1 MYQRNLWCIKAAQHC
16 HHAQSIS
23 QFTLTPF
30 LWNELQGTGKY
41 GVVPCLY
48 TRLGGLWI
56 WWRVWVLDL
65 EIILSFSF
73 CSFSGT
79 TSWCCLLSWPPL
91 SSTENFSNGFSSLKG
106 FHKSKSTPPLLLQF
120 FCRESKW
127 TDWARCEAL
136 SKHWKH
142 QEFKGRNLN
151 ILKIHLCFLCF
162 VFSWNLYWFMLLL
175 RKESFFWLSLL
186 FLK

>member
-65 EIILSFSF
+65 GFLH
-73 CSFSGT
+73 GT
-79 TSWCCLLSWPPL
+79 Q
-91 SSTENFSNGFSSLKG
+91 NSSLLI
-106 FHKSKSTPPLLLQF
+106 SY
-120 FCRESKW
+120 
-127 TDWARCEAL
+127 L
-136 SKHWKH
+136 SH
-142 QEFKGRNLN
+142 
-151 ILKIHLCFLCF
+151 
-162 VFSWNLYWFMLLL
+162 
-175 RKESFFWLSLL
+175 
-186 FLK
+186 

>member
-56 WWRVWVLDL
+56 WWRVWVLD
-65 EIILSFSF
+65 
-73 CSFSGT
+73 
-79 TSWCCLLSWPPL
+79 
-91 SSTENFSNGFSSLKG
+91 FSSVL
-106 FHKSKSTPPLLLQF
+106 SDLMVDLQLTVPQ
-120 FCRESKW
+120 R
-127 TDWARCEAL
+127 DLVQAL
-136 SKHWKH
+136 YIS
-142 QEFKGRNLN
+142 
-151 ILKIHLCFLCF
+151 
-162 VFSWNLYWFMLLL
+162 VVSWDS
-175 RKESFFWLSLL
+175 RPIGTQ
-186 FLK
+186 